1 MAVEINLRTVIVFTV
16 FSAVKSTTLKDGH
29 LLTPNV
35 TGSMKGFHDL
45 SRRVTYPEKKWRG
58 GEETFIHNG
67 YRGDPETRSL
77 TKRSEVV
84 RCISRFTRDSIYNN
98 CIRPCSKINCING
111 KCDGRTECKCNDGYV
126 KSQTNSFICHSK
138 CRPCLPGE
146 CTKSQLCTCDKGYRL
161 SSNQQT
167 CEPICNAQRCNGE
180 LCVSPN
186 VCYVDS
192 PYYSKF
198 VYGQYCSR
206 ECRFG
211 ECVGLDTCK
220 CFNGYN
226 KTKDGRCADPICNE
240 GCGHGRCVG
249 PNTCECFKGYNKTK
263 DGQCFDPICNKGCG
277 HGRCVGPN
285 TCECFKGYNMTKD
298 GRCFD
303 PICNK
308 GCGHGRCVGPNT
320 CECFKGYNMTKD
332 GRCFDPICNKGCGH
346 GRCVGPNTCECFK
359 GYNMTKDG
367 RCFDP
372 ICNKGCGHGRC
383 VGPNTC
389 ECFKG
394 YNMTKD
400 GRCFDPICNKGC
412 GHGRC
417 VGPNTCEC
425 LNGYN
430 KTKDGQCTYPICK
443 EECKYSSCTGPHICT
458 CRLGYEKPFENS
470 TRCVPRCT
478 RCNNGIC
485 DGPEICRCHSG
496 FVNPKSDNG
505 TCVKCNSES
514 NHDVGPEICRCH
526 SGFVNPKSN
535 KGTCAHNCSRG
546 WTGESCE
553 EPIMCVIALYTP
565 HDSENSIREISESN
579 CIDDETTNFQV
590 DTELPRCHEKCFN
603 ELTIRSIANF
613 TRSTANMTYYFV
625 PITSAC
631 NEMRPSD
638 TDWSQKSTTITV
650 LILIPIILF
659 ATIFGFV
666 TFVRRR
672 RRNGGFN
679 DAMPV
684 YDDAGEVRLYEPLK
698 RRFCSIFQL
707 FL

>member
-1 MAVEINLRTVIVFTV
+1 MTDIVIIWVIAVFAA
-16 FSAVKSTTLKDGH
+16 FSTANSNNPQSFHPPSRSKKE
-29 LLTPNV
+29 
-35 TGSMKGFHDL
+35 SMKGFYNL
-45 SRRVTYPEKKWRG
+45 SQRVTYPEKIWRG

-84 RCISRFTRDSIYNN
+84 NCSVGYTRDSIYNN
-98 CIRPCSKINCING
+98 CILPCSKINCING

-126 KSQTNSFICHSK
+126 KSQTNSFICHPK
-138 CRPCLPGE
+138 CRPCLYWE

-167 CEPICNAQRCNGE
+167 CEPICNDPHCYGKPCVKPDRC
-180 LCVSPN
+180 
-186 VCYVDS
+186 YRDS
-192 PYYSKF
+192 TYYKF

-206 ECRFG
+206 ECGFG
-211 ECVGLDTCK
+211 ECVGLDTC
-220 CFNGYN
+220 
-226 KTKDGRCADPICNE
+226 
-240 GCGHGRCVG
+240 
-249 PNTCECFKGYNKTK
+249 ECFRGYNKTK
-263 DGQCFDPICNKGCG
+263 DGQCFDPICNKRCG
-277 HGRCVGPN
+277 FGECVGPN
-285 TCECFKGYNMTKD
+285 TCKCFRGYNKTKD

-303 PICNK
+303 PICNE
-308 GCGHGRCVGPNT
+308 GCGYGKCVGPNT
-320 CECFKGYNMTKD
+320 CK
-332 GRCFDPICNKGCGH
+332 
-346 GRCVGPNTCECFK
+346 
-359 GYNMTKDG
+359 
-367 RCFDP
+367 
-372 ICNKGCGHGRC
+372 
-383 VGPNTC
+383 
-389 ECFKG
+389 
-394 YNMTKD
+394 
-400 GRCFDPICNKGC
+400 
-412 GHGRC
+412 
-417 VGPNTCEC
+417 C
-425 LNGYN
+425 LNGCN

-443 EECKYSSCTGPHICT
+443 EECKYSSCTGPDICT
-458 CRLGYEKPFENS
+458 CHPGYEKPFENS
-470 TRCVPRCT
+470 TTCVPRCT
-478 RCNNGIC
+478 RCDNGIC
-485 DGPEICRCHSG
+485 
-496 FVNPKSDNG
+496 
-505 TCVKCNSES
+505 
-514 NHDVGPEICRCH
+514 VGPEICRCH

>member
-1 MAVEINLRTVIVFTV
+1 MTDIVIIWVIAVFAA
-16 FSAVKSTTLKDGH
+16 FSTANSNNPQSFHPPSRSKKE
-29 LLTPNV
+29 
-35 TGSMKGFHDL
+35 SMKGFYNL
-45 SRRVTYPEKKWRG
+45 SRRVPYPEKIWRG

-67 YRGDPETRSL
+67 YRGDPKTRSL

-84 RCISRFTRDSIYNN
+84 SCSLNFTIDSIYNN
-98 CIRPCSKINCING
+98 CILPCSEINCING
-111 KCDGRTECKCNDGYV
+111 KCDGPTECKCNDGYV
-126 KSQTNSFICHSK
+126 KSQTNSFICRPK
-138 CRPCLPGE
+138 CRPCLYGK

-167 CEPICNAQRCNGE
+167 CEPICNAPICNGK

-186 VCYVDS
+186 VCYWDS
-192 PYYSKF
+192 HYYFKF

-226 KTKDGRCADPICNE
+226 KTKDGQCFDPICNE
-240 GCGHGRCVG
+240 GCGFGECVG
-249 PNTCECFKGYNKTK
+249 PNTCK
-263 DGQCFDPICNKGCG
+263 
-277 HGRCVGPN
+277 
-285 TCECFKGYNMTKD
+285 
-298 GRCFD
+298 
-303 PICNK
+303 
-308 GCGHGRCVGPNT
+308 
-320 CECFKGYNMTKD
+320 
-332 GRCFDPICNKGCGH
+332 
-346 GRCVGPNTCECFK
+346 
-359 GYNMTKDG
+359 
-367 RCFDP
+367 
-372 ICNKGCGHGRC
+372 
-383 VGPNTC
+383 
-389 ECFKG
+389 
-394 YNMTKD
+394 
-400 GRCFDPICNKGC
+400 
-412 GHGRC
+412 
-417 VGPNTCEC
+417 C

-443 EECKYSSCTGPHICT
+443 EECKYSSCTGPDICT
-458 CRLGYEKPFENS
+458 CHLGYDKPFENS
-470 TRCVPRCT
+470 TTCVRRCT
-478 RCNNGIC
+478 RC
-485 DGPEICRCHSG
+485 
-496 FVNPKSDNG
+496 DNG
-505 TCVKCNSES
+505 MC
-514 NHDVGPEICRCH
+514 VGPEICRCH

-579 CIDDETTNFQV
+579 GTDDETTNFQV

-625 PITSAC
+625 PIASAC

-659 ATIFGFV
+659 AAIFGFV
-666 TFVRRR
+666 TFVHRR

-679 DAMPV
+679 EAMPV
-684 YDDAGEVRLYEPLK
+684 YDDAGEVHLYEPLK
-698 RRFCSIFQL
+698 RRFCSIFQ
-707 FL
+707 